1 MMREKEKK
9 KMENRLESKGG
20 GGKINKLIS
29 KEILGV
35 MGGRRRRKS
44 KGWKHN

>member
-1 MMREKEKK
+1 
-9 KMENRLESKGG
+9 MENRLESKGG
-20 GGKINKLIS
+20 GKINKLIP